1 MVVAIEKKIQKMLSS
16 GHSSASIAQYLLR
29 KKNLSKDPESFL
41 AICRFMY
48 QAGLNKLIIE
58 TAISRLKKKEVA
70 PWAFII
76 EILESQNISIPKEK
90 RAFFIKGILE
100 QKQIPALI
108 TSHSWDKYHPE
119 LKELKV
125 KMIKEI
131 SKQKNRSFIKH
142 IEDLEFIQ
150 AQGILKKEEEI
161 LKKLKKIDPEN
172 PEIQEKWI
180 QFREKWGRHIIQKK
194 KKNLLNKHNVSHLP
208 SEKEKNHA
216 EKISKSVKKILKDTP
231 EKSYNMAL
239 LFSFASYPHLALQI
253 LKDHLNTVPAQ
264 WLYLDLLLQS
274 ALYLDCL
281 SFLDTMEVRYSN
293 DPETV
298 FALTYIR
305 AKAYYGLGKK
315 KKAKD
320 ILSHLLEVR
329 PNYRLTH
336 HLLKQWETGAE
347 NLD

>member
-1 MVVAIEKKIQKMLSS
+1 MVAVIEKKIQKMLSS
-16 GHSSASIAQYLLR
+16 GHSSATIARYLLG
-29 KKNLSKDPESFL
+29 KKKLSKDTESFL

-48 QAGLNKLIIE
+48 QAGQNKLIME
-58 TAISRLKKKEVA
+58 TAISRLKKKEVV

-76 EILESQNISIPKEK
+76 EILESQDILIPKEK
-90 RAFFIKGILE
+90 RAVFIKGILE

-119 LKELKV
+119 LKELKT
-125 KMIKEI
+125 KMIKQI
-131 SKQKNRSFIKH
+131 SRKKNRAFIKYT
-142 IEDLEFIQ
+142 EDLEFIQ
-150 AQGILKKEEEI
+150 SQGILKKEEEI
-161 LKKLKKIDPEN
+161 LKKLKKLEPEN
-172 PEIQEKWI
+172 PEVQEKWI
-180 QFREKWGRHIIQKK
+180 QFREKWGRHIIQQKK
-194 KKNLLNKHNVSHLP
+194 TNLLNKHNISHLP
-208 SEKEKNHA
+208 SEKEKQQA
-216 EKISKSVKKILKDTP
+216 EKISKSIKKMLKDTP
-231 EKSYNMAL
+231 EKSYDMAL

-253 LKDHLNTVPAQ
+253 LKSHLNTVSAQ

-281 SFLDTMEVRYSN
+281 SFLDTMEVRYN
-293 DPETV
+293 HDPETV

-320 ILSHLLEVR
+320 ILSHLLKVR